1 MVGSDVALSVCPM
14 SLLINDEVLS
24 LHCRGSEES
33 TGGFNKYTSFWTLC
47 KHNTMRD
54 YYNY

>member
-14 SLLINDEVLS
+14 SLLINDVVLS

-33 TGGFNKYTSFWTLC
+33 TGGFNKHISFWTLC